1 MRGHVLVLSA
11 SFSVVFL
18 SRWFSNYYAFRLG
31 YCIVIFL
38 CPIHWEWLKCV
49 LLSIG
54 LIMAEVFCWEESKSF
69 FIIFFFQRSFRLLD
83 ELNRSLGLTESTQP
97 VLGANLGPA
106 PHIYHSYKAYENWK
120 SARTQ
125 ALCRASRQGIYL
137 VIPLKGNLV
146 LAFVV
151 ASIRTL
157 LHMSWFKKILKL

>member
-11 SFSVVFL
+11 SFNVVFL
-18 SRWFSNYYAFRLG
+18 SQWFSNYYAFRLG

-83 ELNRSLGLTESTQP
+83 ELNRNYLTYRIYSASARSQPGACTSHLPLLQSLWELKKCKDSSFMPGFQTGNLSCYPTQRESCISICGSLYKDLT
-97 VLGANLGPA
+97 
-106 PHIYHSYKAYENWK
+106 AYE
-120 SARTQ
+120 
-125 ALCRASRQGIYL
+125 LI
-137 VIPLKGNLV
+137 
-146 LAFVV
+146 
-151 ASIRTL
+151 
-157 LHMSWFKKILKL
+157 